1 MLPASKAALSGI
13 VLVLLATGISGPR
26 PTLTREAN
34 LDKEVPVVENRTD
47 VRKLQEALR
56 DNGHYRGEVDG
67 IIGLRTRA
75 SIRAYQTTENLPVT
89 GQLDT
94 KTAGQLG
101 VSPEGHEEIG
111 DATKK
116 DKPSAG
122 IKRAKGVRQTS
133 KTPRK
138 AAPFL
143 KADRARRSFKPRTS
157 TIHISAD
164 PF

>member
-1 MLPASKAALSGI
+1 MLLASKAALSGI
-13 VLVLLATGISGPR
+13 VLVLLATGIFVPR

-34 LDKEVPVVENRTD
+34 PDKETPAVENRTD

-67 IIGLRTRA
+67 VIGLRTRA
-75 SIRAYQTTENLPVT
+75 SIRAYQTAGNLPVT

-122 IKRAKGVRQTS
+122 IKWARGVRRTS

-138 AAPFL
+138 AVTVAESGEGEKKLQAEDVDHP
-143 KADRARRSFKPRTS
+143 
-157 TIHISAD
+157 H
-164 PF
+164 